1 MKEFKKMGVC
11 LSIYQTD
18 SQIKPKSKSKSKS
31 KPNIINKKSIDLI
44 KLKEAENQFIINK
57 LNEEHR
63 RFLENPKKFV
73 SEL

>member
-1 MKEFKKMGVC
+1 MGVC

-18 SQIKPKSKSKSKS
+18 SQIKPKSKSKS

>member
-1 MKEFKKMGVC
+1 LKEFKKMGVC

-18 SQIKPKSKSKSKS
+18 SQIKPKLKSKP